1 MNMKNFKYIAI
12 AAVAVALA
20 GCDFFDSKSPSAMDA
35 AQVFSNPNS
44 TEQVIA
50 GVYEQFGQDKS
61 YRNRLACGYQG
72 MNTDVEHGNKNSG
85 KAEWNIYAMTPTSGD
100 LSTANGKDPWGYL
113 NSAIERCNNIIEG
126 IEQYGDTM
134 PTTDEKKK
142 DAVARMRYMLGEA
155 YFLRSFCYLQM
166 VQLWGDVPARFT
178 SISKDEAGMKTK
190 KSDRT
195 DVLKH
200 IRQDLKTAARLMPW
214 SSECPGTASN
224 YTGRPSKGAA
234 YALLARVDLTYAGK
248 GVRPATWKNGPEF
261 LVSDPT
267 LRQELNTEVMW
278 ACAQIMNNAN
288 EATKFETNYE
298 DIFKKICA
306 DETTYYNSEVFW
318 EIAFADGSRGQVLQ
332 YNCTKVDKAIGGLM
346 NNEGGSSNS
355 SVCIVPTLY
364 YDYEASDVRRDVTM
378 ARYIWIYDDGTEYN
392 SDPEKVKLA
401 FPGVDVDNKEKF
413 LYQKQCMPNA
423 WYANKYRVEW
433 MTRNR
438 TGNDDGVNFPII
450 RYTDVLLMAA
460 EASIGGI
467 GGDKPTNTYGIDGK
481 ACFDQ
486 VRSRAHASTK
496 ELNMANLQ
504 EERKLEFT
512 GEYIRKYDLMRWGI
526 LKETLIA
533 AHERLANMNN
543 HAGEFAELQDTLF
556 IKYKYVGEE
565 YSYAA
570 GIKGFV
576 IDSTYGME
584 KKELGT
590 PSYYNKDNGWMKGNL
605 YYSSSSG
612 RVLAPDNYMLF
623 DPEYPDRLNGR
634 QYWPIFTVNVGQS
647 EGALWNDYDY
657 VDAAE

>member
-1 MNMKNFKYIAI
+1 MKNFKYIAI
-12 AAVAVALA
+12 AAVAVALT

-35 AQVFSNPNS
+35 AQVYSNPNS

-61 YRNRLACGYQG
+61 FRNRLACGYQG

-85 KAEWNIYAMTPTSGD
+85 KADWNIYAMTPTSGD

-142 DAVARMRYMLGEA
+142 EAVARMRYYLGEA
-155 YFLRSFCYLQM
+155 YFLRSFCYLQL

-195 DVLKH
+195 NVLKQ
-200 IRQDLKTAARLMPW
+200 IRIDLKKSAELMPW
-214 SSECPGTASN
+214 SSECPGTAAN

-234 YALLARVDLTYAGK
+234 YALLARVDLMYAGK

-261 LVSDPT
+261 LVSDAS

-278 ACAQIMNNAN
+278 ACAQIINNTN
-288 EATKFETNYE
+288 EAGKFQTNYE

-306 DETTYYNSEVFW
+306 DETNYYNSEVFW

-332 YNCTKVDKAIGGLM
+332 YNCTKMDKAIGGLK
-346 NNEGGSSNS
+346 NNKSGSSNS
-355 SVCIVPTLY
+355 SVTIVPTLY
-364 YDYEASDVRRDVTM
+364 YDFAESDVRRDVTM
-378 ARYIWIYDDGTEYN
+378 ARYIWVYDEGKEFN
-392 SDPEKVKLA
+392 SSVDNVALA
-401 FPGVDVDNKEKF
+401 FPGVDVAANEKF
-413 LYQKQCMPNA
+413 LYQKNQMVGD

-433 MTRNR
+433 MTRER
-438 TGNDDGVNFPII
+438 TGNDDGINFPII
-450 RYTDVLLMAA
+450 RYADVLLMAA

-467 GGDKPTNTYGIDGK
+467 GGDMPTNTYGIDGK
-481 ACFDQ
+481 DCFDK
-486 VRSRAHASTK
+486 VRLRAHVGTTDLTM
-496 ELNMANLQ
+496 ENIQ
-504 EERKLEFT
+504 EERKFEFT

-526 LKETLIA
+526 LKETLLK
-533 AHERLANMNN
+533 AHERLAAMDK
-543 HAGEFAELQDTLF
+543 HEGEFAGLPDTIYF
-556 IKYKYVGEE
+556 KYKNVGEE
-565 YSYAA
+565 YSYTT

-576 IDSTYGME
+576 IDPDSTYGL
-584 KKELGT
+584 KKGETGAPAT
-590 PSYYNKDNGWMKGNL
+590 YSKENGWVKTAIYLG
-605 YYSSSSG
+605 SSG
-612 RVLAPDNYMLF
+612 RELAIGNYILF

-634 QYWPIFTVNVGQS
+634 QYWPLFSVNVGQS

-657 VDAAE
+657 AGSAE